1 MAKKTNK
8 EKKIKKKRPFLGLII
23 ITIFTCLAVAG
34 AFVWRHFQ
42 DKSSEEETVVVV
54 HKNVVIT
61 SSFGGSVNLQSVH
74 YDKGE
79 KLDLKATAE
88 DGFSFVEWVVEGD
101 GSVEDKKS
109 ASTTFKV
116 PEKDVVISAVFK
128 MNDMKELS
136 EEQSAV
142 YKASSGL
149 TVGYAAGDYA
159 DSVVN
164 KLVLPNTYGYE
175 ANEVSIKW
183 SSSDTSVVSDSGEIS
198 RAAED
203 KQVVLTATMSKGSV
217 TAEKTFNITV
227 IAKNDIVV
235 DDIANLTVQE
245 IEKLNKDNEIDYR
258 LQYNDEAS
266 QLTRVRG
273 MYSDISVKSVDA
285 ALYSLYSV
293 RSLIGIENPKEELS
307 WIATNHDGVS
317 RSYTFA
323 QLYDGI
329 PVYGTTVT
337 VVADMSGK
345 TQALRS
351 SLVARSNMS
360 GIYDTGNLSEDA
372 VSGDYNNVISCQ
384 KTLYA
389 IGDYEKKP
397 VLAYKITTKDKVIIA
412 SAENGNELTSYSN
425 NAGYGEYTAMGK
437 GEDEHGAF
445 VNFPVSYNTDDGVT
459 YYLED
464 IERGIYVYGDESGDT
479 AKNSNANW
487 ADSTAISAYTNV
499 ITVYDWLQE
508 KLGRNSIDDNGNNII
523 VNVHDYKKEGLYG
536 TAHYENATNEICFFD
551 NKSGNAPTVA
561 SDIEVVAHE
570 MLHGMFNSILSQ
582 NGAAELPYA
591 GDVGA
596 IYEGYSRVLSEYISG
611 KQLTYNSGV
620 SDASATDAQ
629 HIPNFQNHGSYATP
643 VTISDGSFYNGD
655 DADIYVHTNSNLVT
669 NLNYLLVASG
679 LSEEDA
685 LKLWYSSIMLGYD
698 AHSDFDDFRDNMEQA
713 AVQNGFSDE
722 QFEIIM
728 QAFDDEEIYSQRG
741 SLAINFTNYDGSE
754 ATEEQLKKVKQITLH
769 RLSGGVPNSDY
780 TGTDTRFDSI
790 YYGDYELEITFDGY
804 VTFKGIVN
812 IEENRLTE
820 VTAYF
825 LNEGTG
831 KVQGVITSATTGEVM
846 KDVKLT
852 VYSGYNTR
860 TGEEVTT
867 YKTKENGEYSLELPA
882 GYYTVKLSKS
892 KFVDSYFNI
901 VSDGGKTIKDVNASI
916 SMHMEMGS
924 SYRVVLSWGLNPE
937 DLDAHLRY
945 NSENDSYHIHYNE
958 QVHEVD
964 GKQIANLDVDDRHS
978 YGPET
983 TTFTVDANGSYD
995 FYIVWYEGSGTWAES
1010 NAKVEVYNGSMLAYV
1025 YNVPMQN
1032 DRDGDWNI
1040 FSINNGIYKS
1050 INEIY
1055 ENEYYDPTE

>member
-1 MAKKTNK
+1 MAKKGENTNK

-23 ITIFTCLAVAG
+23 ITIFTGLAIGG

-42 DKSSEEETVVVV
+42 DKASGEETVADV

-61 SSFGGSVNLQSVH
+61 SSFGGSVNLQSAH
-74 YDKGE
+74 YDEGE
-79 KLDLKATAE
+79 KLELKASAE
-88 DGFSFVEWVVEGD
+88 DGFSFTEWIVEGD
-101 GSVEDKKS
+101 GNVEDKKS

-149 TVGYAAGDYA
+149 TVGYSAGDYA

-164 KLVLPNTYGYE
+164 KLILPDTYGYE

-183 SSSDTSVVSDSGEIS
+183 ASSDTSVVSDSGEIS
-198 RAAED
+198 RATED

-227 IAKNDIVV
+227 IAKTNIVV
-235 DDIANLTVQE
+235 DDIANLSVQE

-258 LQYNDEAS
+258 LQYNDDAS

-323 QLYDGI
+323 QVYDGI

-337 VVADMSGK
+337 VVADMTGR
-345 TQALRS
+345 TIALRS

-360 GIYDTGNLSEDA
+360 EISDAGNMSEDS
-372 VSGDYNNVISCQ
+372 VRNDYSDVISCQ

-389 IGDYEKKP
+389 IGNYEKKP
-397 VLAYKITTKDKVIIA
+397 VIAYKITTKDKIIIA
-412 SAENGNELTSYSN
+412 SAENGKEITSYN
-425 NAGYGEYTAMGK
+425 NNSGYGEYTAMGK
-437 GEDEHGAF
+437 GTDEHGTE
-445 VNFPVSYNTDDGVT
+445 VNFPVSYNSKDGVT

-464 IERGIYVYGDESGDT
+464 IERGIYVYGDKSGDT

-508 KLGRNSIDDNGNNII
+508 KLGRNSIDDNGSNII

-551 NKSGNAPTVA
+551 NKSGKAPTVA
-561 SDIEVVAHE
+561 GDIEVVAHE
-570 MLHGMFNSILSQ
+570 MLHGMFGCILSQ
-582 NGAAELPYA
+582 NGAAELPYS

-611 KQLTYNSGV
+611 KKLTYEGGA
-620 SDASATDAQ
+620 SDATATDAQ

-643 VTISDGSFYNGD
+643 VSLTDDSFYNGN

-679 LSEEDA
+679 LSEEEA

-698 AHSDFDDFRDNMEQA
+698 AHSDFDDLRDNMEQA
-713 AVQNGFSDE
+713 ALQNGFNNE
-722 QFEIIM
+722 QLASIRE
-728 QAFDDEEIYSQRG
+728 AFDEEGIYSQRG
-741 SLAINFTNYDGSE
+741 SLIINFANSDGSE
-754 ATEEQLKKVKQITLH
+754 VTSEQLASVKQISLH
-769 RLSGGVPNSDY
+769 RLGEGIPNSDY
-780 TGTDTRFDSI
+780 VGTETKFDNI
-790 YYGDYELEITFDGY
+790 YYGDYEVEIVFDGY
-804 VTFKGIVN
+804 ITFKGIVN
-812 IEENRLTE
+812 VEEKLTTE
-820 VTAYF
+820 VMAY
-825 LNEGTG
+825 LLHEGTG
-831 KVQGVITSATTGEVM
+831 KVKGAITSATTGEVV
-846 KDVKLT
+846 KGVKLT
-852 VYSGYNTR
+852 VYSGYNTKS
-860 TGEEVTT
+860 GDEVATFN
-867 YKTKENGEYSLELPA
+867 TKADGKYQFELPA
-882 GYYTVKLSKS
+882 GYYTVKLSKD
-892 KFVDSYFNI
+892 KYVDSYFNI
-901 VSDGGKTIKDVNASI
+901 VSDGGKTIEDVNASI
-916 SMHMEMGS
+916 SMYMELGS
-924 SYRVVLSWGLNPE
+924 SYRVVLSWGDEPS
-937 DLDAHLRY
+937 DLDSHLVCKA
-945 NSENDSYHIHYNE
+945 ENYSYHVSFEGKRGYDNKDT
-958 QVHEVD
+958 EV
-964 GKQIANLDVDDRHS
+964 ATLDVDDTDY

-983 TTFTVDANGSYD
+983 TTFTVETGAQYEY
-995 FYIVWYEGSGTWAES
+995 YIDWFAGTGTWAGS
-1010 NAKVEVYNGSMLAYV
+1010 NAKIEVYNGSMLAYV
-1025 YNVPMQN
+1025 YNVPMN
-1032 DRDGDWNI
+1032 NGSSGDWHI
-1040 FSINNGIYKS
+1040 FTINNGIYRS

-1055 ENEYYDPTE
+1055 